1 MKIGYTSIHRF
12 FTYTTHV
19 KHCVMVRF
27 LPLFEQ
33 GEGPGFYFRFESKE
47 LYLML
52 GMGRGDLQLQGTEQ
66 MVTEM
71 FSVREDSSEIRRQAK
86 A

>member
-1 MKIGYTSIHRF
+1 
-12 FTYTTHV
+12 
-19 KHCVMVRF
+19 MVWL
-27 LPLFEQ
+27 LPPFEQ
-33 GEGPGFYFRFESKE
+33 GEGPGFYFRFGSKE

-52 GMGRGDLQLQGTEQ
+52 GVGRGDLQLQGTEQ

-71 FSVREDSSEIRRQAK
+71 FSIREDSSESRRQSK

>member
-1 MKIGYTSIHRF
+1 MR
-12 FTYTTHV
+12 
-19 KHCVMVRF
+19 
-27 LPLFEQ
+27 
-33 GEGPGFYFRFESKE
+33 FYFRFESKE

-71 FSVREDSSEIRRQAK
+71 FSVREDSSESRRQAK

>member
-1 MKIGYTSIHRF
+1 
-12 FTYTTHV
+12 
-19 KHCVMVRF
+19 MVRF
-27 LPLFEQ
+27 LSLFEQ
-33 GEGPGFYFRFESKE
+33 GEGPGFYFRFGSKE

-52 GMGRGDLQLQGTEQ
+52 GVGRGDFQLRGTEQ

-71 FSVREDSSEIRRQAK
+71 FSVREDSSESKTQSK